1 MSQFEHHWPTLR
13 EATVS
18 RRAVLC
24 ATAGATAVGLAG
36 CSGVTSQSFEVEP
49 VGLPSGAR
57 ETLDLG
63 LDFSDSSTTT
73 REFSAAEVTVTTHV
87 SGFKRV
93 VE

>member
-1 MSQFEHHWPTLR
+1 MSRNT
-13 EATVS
+13 TVS
-18 RRAVLC
+18 RRALLR
-24 ATAGATAVGLAG
+24 ATVGGAAVGLAG
-36 CSGVTSQSFEVEP
+36 CSGVTNQSFEAEP